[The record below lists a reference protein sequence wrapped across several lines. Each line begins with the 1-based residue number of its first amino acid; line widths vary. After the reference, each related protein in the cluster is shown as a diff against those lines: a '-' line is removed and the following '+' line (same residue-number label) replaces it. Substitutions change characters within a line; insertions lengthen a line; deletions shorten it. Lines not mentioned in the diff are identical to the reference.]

1 MTRTSRQ
8 RGATAVEFALVLLMF
23 LMFTL
28 GIVDFARMLYTY
40 NAATEATR
48 VAARYAAVC
57 AASGM
62 TNHAQVLAKVQSLMP
77 MVQSANLTLTWDPP
91 SCDPTTCVGV
101 RATLSNFTFKWIAP
115 IPGIGGLA
123 PRLMPP
129 MTTYLT
135 REAMRQD
142 PNSDLICP

>member
-1 MTRTSRQ
+1 MRSPERQ
-8 RGATAVEFALVLLMF
+8 RGATAVEFALVLLIF

-40 NAATEATR
+40 NAATEAMR
-48 VAARYAAVC
+48 AAARYAVVC
-57 AASGM
+57 DSTG
-62 TNHAQVLAKVQSLMP
+62 NKPQVLAKVQGLMP

-101 RATLSNFTFKWIAP
+101 RATLSNFNFKWIAP
-115 IPGIGGLA
+115 IPGLGGLA
-123 PRLMPP
+123 PRVMPP

-142 PNSDLICP
+142 PNSELICP